1 MDTDDPKERLRCFS
15 LCRIIFISIKNS
27 EGRMLEERMRLREM
41 QGEE

>member
-1 MDTDDPKERLRCFS
+1 MDTNDPKERLH
-15 LCRIIFISIKNS
+15 CRIIFMSIKNS

>member
-15 LCRIIFISIKNS
+15 LRLIIFMSIKNT

-41 QGEE
+41 QREE

>member
-15 LCRIIFISIKNS
+15 LRQVIFMSIKNS
-27 EGRMLEERMRLREM
+27 EGRVLEELTCLRVM

>member
-15 LCRIIFISIKNS
+15 LRRIIFMSIKNS

>member
-1 MDTDDPKERLRCFS
+1 MDTDDPKERLRWFS
-15 LCRIIFISIKNS
+15 LSRIISLPIKIS